1 MPKVSL
7 TLAAAKAKD
16 DEIFAKLNRVK
27 KAAEGHKQNTKISQ
41 QKLEWTEQAKK
52 LASEARHHEVDL
64 EDTMAS
70 LGGLLGDDV
79 DEEIAGSDTVW
90 FQVNGVRQLLA
101 QVARR
106 DVERLQKS
114 PDQALSLHE
123 VVTSVAA
130 ALAAYGPGLALKA
143 SALEQEIASLRGPL
157 RRELTADGLWGGD
170 RQAEDRIN
178 LSEEEDGFLDSVAGD
193 GPEAYEEELRSLNA
207 QVSADL
213 ATLER
218 EAAEA
223 KRRTSGWDDEAS
235 FRFACIRREFQG
247 QRREL
252 LLDRLSLEFPHLG
265 REHLQAH
272 ETHCDALRFV
282 KDKQAAAVRQWR
294 RERLQLLR
302 RHQGIIEERQRMETQ
317 MAARREDRA
326 RVDSKQRKLHARVDS
341 NRARASVKRND
352 QQRLDDEAEARRR
365 GLEEERDAA
374 QRRHAQA
381 VKDQAQDFADRKRER
396 RQRDEESAA
405 EEEQRVAAENAQQQA
420 RNSERVRLRKQMDD
434 MKQQEA
440 TRQRAAAEQ
449 ERREREHRLQ
459 QAIENLAPK
468 AADDPERLHRRPE
481 RLQAEAYLD
490 PYECAPVAG
499 RGMARCGFDEGRL
512 MTDARYKISAALQA
526 AGLYGT
532 QAGHEALARVAAPR
546 VAQPSQM
553 AAVFKGGYP
562 G

>member
-1 MPKVSL
+1 MPKISL

-16 DEIFAKLNRVK
+16 DEIFAKLNKVK
-27 KAAEGHKQNTKISQ
+27 MAAAGHKQNTMINQ

-64 EDTMAS
+64 EDTVAS
-70 LGGLLGDDV
+70 LGSLLGDNAEKDG
-79 DEEIAGSDTVW
+79 EAGGSEDVW

-106 DVERLQKS
+106 DSERLQKS
-114 PDQALSLHE
+114 PDQALSLHD

-130 ALAAYGPGLALKA
+130 ALAAYGPSLATKA
-143 SALEQEIASLRGPL
+143 ATLEQEIALLRGPL
-157 RRELTADGLWGGD
+157 RRDLSADGLWVGD

-178 LSEEEDGFLDSVAGD
+178 LSDEEESVLDTE
-193 GPEAYEEELRSLNA
+193 GPEAYEEELGSLNA

-213 ATLER
+213 AALER
-218 EAAEA
+218 EAVEA
-223 KRRTSGWDDEAS
+223 KRRCAGWDDDAN

-247 QRREL
+247 QRRDL

-265 REHLQAH
+265 REQLQAH
-272 ETHCDALRFV
+272 EAHCDALRFV

-294 RERLQLLR
+294 RDRLQLLR
-302 RHQGIIEERQRMETQ
+302 HHQGILEQRQRSESQ
-317 MAARREDRA
+317 LAARREDRA

-341 NRARASVKRND
+341 NRARVSAKRSE

-365 GLEEERDAA
+365 SLEEEREAA
-374 QRRHAQA
+374 QQRHAQA
-381 VKDQAQDFADRKRER
+381 VRDQAHHFADRKRER
-396 RQRDEESAA
+396 RAQEEEATA
-405 EEEQRVAAENAQQQA
+405 EEERRAAAEHVRQQA
-420 RNSERVRLRKQMDD
+420 RHGERVRLRKRMDD
-434 MKQQEA
+434 VKRQEA
-440 TRQRAAAEQ
+440 ARQRAAAEQ

-459 QAIENLAPK
+459 SAVERLAPT
-468 AADDPERLHRRPE
+468 AANDPERLHRRPE
-481 RLQAEAYLD
+481 RMQAEAYLD
-490 PYECAPVAG
+490 PYECVPVAG
-499 RGMARCGFDEGRL
+499 RGLARCGFDEGRL

-532 QAGHEALARVAAPR
+532 KAGHEVLARVAAPR
-546 VAQPSQM
+546 VAPPSQM
-553 AAVFKGGYP
+553 AAVFTGGYP